1 LYPRSSAF
9 ICVHRRLIKAFQGFL
24 KLIDNYL
31 LSKSPLAFADLLL
44 YSDLRE
50 ITMISTDPN
59 QALRNTI
66 AVSTA
71 FLPVSGNVLIIGVG
85 VIAGPA

>member
-1 LYPRSSAF
+1 MTYT
-9 ICVHRRLIKAFQGFL
+9 
-24 KLIDNYL
+24 
-31 LSKSPLAFADLLL
+31 
-44 YSDLRE
+44 E
-50 ITMISTDPN
+50 PN
-59 QALRNTI
+59 QARNTI

>member
-1 LYPRSSAF
+1 MTP
-9 ICVHRRLIKAFQGFL
+9 
-24 KLIDNYL
+24 
-31 LSKSPLAFADLLL
+31 
-44 YSDLRE
+44 
-50 ITMISTDPN
+50 TDPN

>member
-1 LYPRSSAF
+1 L
-9 ICVHRRLIKAFQGFL
+9 
-24 KLIDNYL
+24 DNYL
-31 LSKSPLAFADLLL
+31 LSKTPIAFARLLL

-50 ITMISTDPN
+50 ITMTPTDPN

-66 AVSTA
+66 AVSTV

-85 VIAGPA
+85 VITGPA